1 MAIAIG
7 AMVGSGIFIL
17 PGVAYVTVDGPAV
30 VLAFLIAGLLVLPA
44 AFSASEMATA
54 MPEDGGSYVYVERG
68 MGPLLGTIAGVGNW
82 FMLSFKGALA
92 LVGGVPYIVFVAP
105 GLAEY
110 ILPIAVGLA
119 VLFTLINVV
128 STKSAG
134 SLQFAIVGVMLVA
147 LAWFIAGGVPDV
159 SPERTAGAFD
169 YGSGGL
175 VAATA
180 LVFISY
186 AGVIKIAA
194 VAEEVKDP
202 GKTIPRAMI
211 GSLLLTTALY
221 VGVVYVAV
229 GVVDIDAAIAA
240 GELQSD
246 GEGAVMALAA
256 DATLGQAGT
265 VAVVIAALLAL
276 ASTANAGLL
285 SASRFPF
292 AMARDGLAPGAFER
306 VSERFNTP
314 VLAVSISGAIIVVL
328 VAFVPIDQ
336 VAKFG
341 SAFQIIVFIL
351 VNLALIGFREGAV
364 DDYSPEFTSPLYPWM
379 QLFGM
384 ASGLVVLT
392 QVGTV
397 PFAGA
402 ALITAVSAVYFYVY
416 VRPRI
421 DREGAA
427 RTEVRR
433 NVGEAAVER
442 TRELFAEG
450 RRYDTLVAITERT
463 PVPTRVDM
471 LRIGMD
477 LSALREGSVTVANF
491 DQVPHRVF
499 TAGDTTSKHDEPPEW
514 AREAR
519 LLPGFDGGPS
529 TTEGGGT
536 TEGEGTTDGGVPRAG
551 EAGSETETVGVE
563 TVRAS
568 SGTESDGPDPT
579 RAPPVDFRTVTTEE
593 IGPAIV
599 EFASFE
605 DQSFIVLERRVEE
618 LHELYGEGLNEHVLK
633 NAPCGV
639 LLVEDRGFDGAD
651 EIAVATNRGVYDPE
665 KLLVADAIAEETGAT
680 LTLLQTIPESAP
692 DERQQVVQGY
702 HDELRRVLTVTADSR
717 ILRSDDR
724 VAGLAKFANAADLLV
739 TTTERRG
746 LRGAVFG
753 RPGDRLVDSV
763 DCTAVMVQPADQ
775 RQTGLIQRVVLDRLF
790 GG

>member
-17 PGVAYVTVDGPAV
+17 PGVAYVTVEGPAV
-30 VLAFLIAGLLVLPA
+30 VAVFLVAGLLVLPA

-92 LVGGVPYIVFVAP
+92 LIGGVPYLVFVAP
-105 GLAEY
+105 WLAEY
-110 ILPIAVGLA
+110 ILIIAIGLA

-134 SLQFAIVGVMLVA
+134 SLQFVIVAVMLVA
-147 LAWFIAGGVPDV
+147 LAWFIVGGLPDV
-159 SPERTAGAFD
+159 TPERTAGAFNV
-169 YGSGGL
+169 GSGGFI
-175 VAATA
+175 AATA

-229 GVVDIDAAIAA
+229 GVIDIDAAIAA
-240 GELQSD
+240 GDLQPD
-246 GEGAVMALAA
+246 GEGAIMALAA

-265 VAVVIAALLAL
+265 VAVVIAAMLAL

-314 VLAVSISGAIIVVL
+314 VLAVTISGAIIIVL
-328 VAFVPIDQ
+328 VSFVPIDQ

-351 VNLALIGFREGAV
+351 VNLALIGFREGAIE
-364 DDYSPEFTSPLYPWM
+364 DYDPEFTSPLYPWM

-384 ASGLVVLT
+384 ASGFVVLT

-397 PFAGA
+397 PLAGA
-402 ALITAVSAVYFYVY
+402 ALITGISVVYFTLY
-416 VRPRI
+416 VRPRTE
-421 DREGAA
+421 REGAA

-433 NVGEAAVER
+433 NVGKAAVER

-450 RRYDTLVAITERT
+450 QRYDTLVAMTDRT
-463 PVPTRVDM
+463 PDQTRVDM
-471 LRIGMD
+471 LRIGTD
-477 LSALREGSVTVANF
+477 LSALRQGSVTSAVF
-491 DQVPHRVF
+491 KQVPHRAF
-499 TAGDTTSKHDEPPEW
+499 TAGDTVSRHDEVPEW
-514 AREAR
+514 ALDAPALRGLFE
-519 LLPGFDGGPS
+519 PSDGADPADGS
-529 TTEGGGT
+529 GS
-536 TEGEGTTDGGVPRAG
+536 TDGGV
-551 EAGSETETVGVE
+551 
-563 TVRAS
+563 S
-568 SGTESDGPDPT
+568 SGGTGMGTDATDGASGLD
-579 RAPPVDFRTVTTEE
+579 RDHAPPVDFRTVTTED

-605 DQSFIVLERRVEE
+605 DMSFIVLERRVEE
-618 LHELYGEGLNEHVLK
+618 LHELYGEGLNEHVLR

-651 EIAVATNRGVYDPE
+651 EIAVATDRGVYDPE

-680 LTLLQTIPESAP
+680 LTLLQTIPEDAP
-692 DERQQVVQGY
+692 DERYEVVSEY
-702 HDELRRVLTVTADSR
+702 HDEIRRILTVTADSR
-717 ILRSDDR
+717 VLRSDDR
-724 VAGLAKFANAADLLV
+724 IEGLARFANAADLLV

-746 LRGAVFG
+746 IRGAVFG

-763 DCTAVMVQPADQ
+763 DCTAVMVQPAEQ
-775 RQTGLIQRVVLDRLF
+775 RQRGLIQRVVLDRLF

>member
-17 PGVAYVTVDGPAV
+17 PGVAYVVVGGPAV

-68 MGPLLGTIAGVGNW
+68 MGPLLGTIAGIGNW

-92 LVGGVPYIVFVAP
+92 LIGGVPYLVFVAP
-105 GLAEY
+105 WLAEY
-110 ILPIAVGLA
+110 ILIIAIGLA
-119 VLFTLINVV
+119 VLFTIVNIV

-147 LAWFIAGGVPDV
+147 LAWFIVGGVPGV
-159 SPERTAGAFD
+159 SPERTAGSFD
-169 YGSGGL
+169 FGSDGL
-175 VAATA
+175 IAATA
-180 LVFISY
+180 IVFISY

-221 VGVVYVAV
+221 VGAVYIAV

-240 GELQSD
+240 GDLDPD
-246 GEGAVMALAA
+246 GEGAIMALAA
-256 DATLGQAGT
+256 TATLGQAGT
-265 VAVVIAALLAL
+265 VAVVLAALLAL

-306 VSERFNTP
+306 VSDRFNTP
-314 VLAVSISGAIIVVL
+314 ALAVSVSGAIIVVL
-328 VAFVPIDQ
+328 VIFVPIDQ

-351 VNLALIGFREGAV
+351 VNLALIGFREGAI
-364 DDYSPEFTSPLYPWM
+364 DGYKPEFVSPLYPWM

-384 ASGLVVLT
+384 ASGFIVLT

-397 PFAGA
+397 PFVGA
-402 ALITAVSAVYFYVY
+402 ALITAASVVYFYLY

-421 DREGAA
+421 NREGTA

-433 NVGEAAVER
+433 NVGEAAIER
-442 TRELFAEG
+442 TRELFADG
-450 RRYDTLVAITERT
+450 QRYDTLVAITDRT
-463 PVPTRVDM
+463 PIQTRIDM

-477 LSALREGSVTVANF
+477 LSSLRKGSVTVANF
-491 DQVPHRVF
+491 DQVPHRAF
-499 TAGDTTSKHDEPPEW
+499 TAGDTTSKREKPPEW

-519 LLPGFDGGPS
+519 PLRELED
-529 TTEGGGT
+529 TQA
-536 TEGEGTTDGGVPRAG
+536 TTDGGVQRPHEG
-551 EAGSETETVGVE
+551 GDED
-563 TVRAS
+563 S
-568 SGTESDGPDPT
+568 SGSAIASVTESPKATWDPL
-579 RAPPVDFRTVTTEE
+579 VDFRTVTTED

-605 DQSFIVLERRVEE
+605 DQSFILLERQVEE

-639 LLVEDRGFDGAD
+639 LLVEDRGFDQLE
-651 EIAVATNRGVYDPE
+651 EIAVATDRGVYDPE

-680 LTLLQTIPESAP
+680 LTLLQTIPEDAP
-692 DERQQVVQGY
+692 TERHQVVQEY
-702 HDELRRVLTVTADSR
+702 HDELRRILTVTADSR

-724 VAGLAKFANAADLLV
+724 VAGLARFANAADLLV

-746 LRGAVFG
+746 VSGALFG
-753 RPGDRLVDSV
+753 RPGDRLVDAV
-763 DCTAVMVQPADQ
+763 DVTAIMVQPAGNQ
-775 RQTGLIQRVVLDRLF
+775 RPGLIQRVVLKRLF
-790 GG
+790 G